1 MFLKSFFTALFSI
14 MMVLALIS
22 CEKKEPMEKAQDK
35 VEQVAGQTT
44 EAVEESAGEA
54 VQQTEETA
62 EKMQEKGE
70 TTGK

>member
-1 MFLKSFFTALFSI
+1 MFLKSMLAALFSI
-14 MMVLALIS
+14 MLVLALIS
-22 CEKKEPMEKAQDK
+22 CEKKEPMEKAQEK

-54 VQQTEETA
+54 VQQTESTGEQV
-62 EKMQEKGE
+62 QEKGE